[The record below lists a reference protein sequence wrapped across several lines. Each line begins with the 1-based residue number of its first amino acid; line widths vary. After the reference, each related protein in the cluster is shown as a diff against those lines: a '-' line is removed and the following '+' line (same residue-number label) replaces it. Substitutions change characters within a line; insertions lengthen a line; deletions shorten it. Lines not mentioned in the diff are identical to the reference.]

1 MNKANAEKIIE
12 KHIMDILIKCKV
24 FDFQGDFIDKDFE
37 RNLSH
42 CLGLVKNHISKIEE
56 KFLRSSNN
64 ISNTTYTATKSNLTT
79 TNTNATITIKQ
90 RAIRYTKIKNQ
101 EKEFRK
107 FLHQNIKFRTDD
119 ASNRPKSVDS
129 YISRINSIS
138 QKVSLHCR
146 DDFHL
151 LCFMGDNAD
160 IDYIF
165 DFAISLNVF
174 SDKFITDRN
183 SAISHYKNFNLLHK
197 KHNNKEV

>member
-79 TNTNATITIKQ
+79 TNTNATITINQ
-90 RAIRYTKIKNQ
+90 QTIHYTKIK
-101 EKEFRK
+101 K
-107 FLHQNIKFRTDD
+107 
-119 ASNRPKSVDS
+119 
-129 YISRINSIS
+129 RI
-138 QKVSLHCR
+138 
-146 DDFHL
+146 
-151 LCFMGDNAD
+151 
-160 IDYIF
+160 
-165 DFAISLNVF
+165 
-174 SDKFITDRN
+174 
-183 SAISHYKNFNLLHK
+183 
-197 KHNNKEV
+197 

>member
-24 FDFQGDFIDKDFE
+24 FDFQRDFIDKDFE

-42 CLGLVKNHISKIEE
+42 CLGLVRNHISKIEE

-64 ISNTTYTATKSNLTT
+64 TSNTTDTT
-79 TNTNATITIKQ
+79 TNTNATITINQ
-90 RAIRYTKIKNQ
+90 QAIHYTKIKNQ

-119 ASNRPKSVDS
+119 ASSRAKSVGS

-138 QKVSLHCR
+138 QKVSLHCGE
-146 DDFHL
+146 DFHF
-151 LCFMGDNAD
+151 LCFMGDNVD

-165 DFAISLNVF
+165 DFVISINVF
-174 SDKFITDRN
+174 SDKFITDSN

>member
-1 MNKANAEKIIE
+1 MNKANTEKIIE

-24 FDFQGDFIDKDFE
+24 FDFQRDFIDKDFK

-42 CLGLVKNHISKIEE
+42 CLGLVRNHISKIEE

-64 ISNTTYTATKSNLTT
+64 TSNTTDTT
-79 TNTNATITIKQ
+79 TNATITINQ
-90 RAIRYTKIKNQ
+90 QAIRYTKIKNQ

-119 ASNRPKSVDS
+119 ASSRQKSVGS

-138 QKVSLHCR
+138 QKVSLHCGE
-146 DDFHL
+146 DFHF

-165 DFAISLNVF
+165 DFVISINVF
-174 SDKFITDRN
+174 SDKFITDSN

>member
-24 FDFQGDFIDKDFE
+24 FDFQRDFINKDFE

-42 CLGLVKNHISKIEE
+42 CLGLVRNHISKIEE

-64 ISNTTYTATKSNLTT
+64 TSNTTDTT
-79 TNTNATITIKQ
+79 TSTNATITIGQ
-90 RAIRYTKIKNQ
+90 RVIHYTKVKNQ

-107 FLHQNIKFRTDD
+107 FLHENIKFRTDN
-119 ASNRPKSVDS
+119 ASSRAKSVDS

-138 QKVSLHCR
+138 QKVSLHCGEN
-146 DDFHL
+146 FHF

-165 DFAISLNVF
+165 DFVISLNVF
-174 SDKFITDRN
+174 SDKFIADSN
-183 SAISHYKNFNLLHK
+183 SAISRYKNFNLLHK

>member
-24 FDFQGDFIDKDFE
+24 FDFQRDFIDKDFE

-42 CLGLVKNHISKIEE
+42 CLGLVRNHISKIEE

-64 ISNTTYTATKSNLTT
+64 TSNTTDTT
-79 TNTNATITIKQ
+79 TNTNATITINQ
-90 RAIRYTKIKNQ
+90 QAIRYTKIKNQ

-119 ASNRPKSVDS
+119 ASSRQKSVGS

-138 QKVSLHCR
+138 QKVSLHCGE
-146 DDFHL
+146 DFHF

-165 DFAISLNVF
+165 DFVISINVF
-174 SDKFITDRN
+174 SDKFITDSN

>member
-1 MNKANAEKIIE
+1 MNKANVEKIIE

-24 FDFQGDFIDKDFE
+24 FDFQGDFIGKDFE
-37 RNLSH
+37 RNLSY
-42 CLGLVKNHISKIEE
+42 CLGLVRNHISKIEE

-64 ISNTTYTATKSNLTT
+64 TSNTNDTT
-79 TNTNATITIKQ
+79 TNATITINQ
-90 RAIRYTKIKNQ
+90 QTIHYTKIKNQ

-107 FLHQNIKFRTDD
+107 FLHENIKFRTDD
-119 ASNRPKSVDS
+119 ASSRAKSVDS

-138 QKVSLHCR
+138 QEVSLHCR
-146 DDFHL
+146 DDFHF

-165 DFAISLNVF
+165 DFVIRLNVF
-174 SDKFITDRN
+174 SDKFIRDSN

-197 KHNNKEV
+197 THNNKEA

>member
-37 RNLSH
+37 RNLSY
-42 CLGLVKNHISKIEE
+42 CLGLVRNHISKIEE

-79 TNTNATITIKQ
+79 TNTNATITINQ
-90 RAIRYTKIKNQ
+90 RTIRYTKIKNQ
-101 EKEFRK
+101 EKEFRE
-107 FLHQNIKFRTDD
+107 FLRQNINFRTTD
-119 ASNRPKSVDS
+119 ASKQRRSVDS

-138 QKVSLHCR
+138 QKVSLHCGEH
-146 DDFHL
+146 FHF

-165 DFAISLNVF
+165 DFVIRLNVF
-174 SDKFITDRN
+174 SNKFIKDSN
-183 SAISHYKNFNLLHK
+183 SAISRYKNFNLLHK
-197 KHNNKEV
+197 KHNN